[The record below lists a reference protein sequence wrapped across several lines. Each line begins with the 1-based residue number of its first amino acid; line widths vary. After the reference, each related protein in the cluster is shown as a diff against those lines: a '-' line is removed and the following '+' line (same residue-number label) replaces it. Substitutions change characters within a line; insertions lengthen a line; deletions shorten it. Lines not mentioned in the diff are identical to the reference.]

1 MFAHLWNSAPSLP
14 SVLKYDDMDLLFS
27 MRVLPLLASER
38 ALRDGAAFE
47 SSHLHMAELLIFPQV
62 QITQGLEILRFSSE
76 ADQKKSPNNLLANLS
91 K

>member
-47 SSHLHMAELLIFPQV
+47 SSHLHMAELLIFP
-62 QITQGLEILRFSSE
+62 LAFFFFFSNTRIVLN
-76 ADQKKSPNNLLANLS
+76 QMQHVLPS
-91 K
+91 KEVRII